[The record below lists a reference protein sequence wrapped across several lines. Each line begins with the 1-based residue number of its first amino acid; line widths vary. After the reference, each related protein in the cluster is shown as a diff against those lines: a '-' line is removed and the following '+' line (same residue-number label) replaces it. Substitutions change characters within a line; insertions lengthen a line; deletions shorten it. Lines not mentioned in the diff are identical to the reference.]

1 MDNQMAQAAQHV
13 ERIVE
18 RLNVNTVFGEVRREG
33 DVAIIPVAQV
43 MTTFGFG
50 FGSGEGPAEGGEG
63 STTGGG
69 GGGGIGSAK
78 PRGII
83 KITPDGVHFEATVN
97 PFQIP
102 LAGIALGA
110 WSIFWITWT
119 VRAFARKR

>member
-1 MDNQMAQAAQHV
+1 MTEHRSTPSKID
-13 ERIVE
+13 R
-18 RLNVNTVFGEVRREG
+18 RLTG
-33 DVAIIPVAQV
+33 DPIAIDGRQVQPVARV
-43 MTTFGFG
+43 HGRWDV
-50 FGSGEGPAEGGEG
+50 SGNRQ
-63 STTGGG
+63 SGGG
-69 GGGGIGSAK
+69 MGSAK

-119 VRAFARKR
+119 VRAFVRR